1 MKSKETVCRF
11 PASVVEHLEPG
22 DIQRPAEAQRR
33 DDIIAHDDGF
43 VGTHE
48 TVVGIEHLL
57 DEPGAAARIAAHER
71 EGRMR
76 RRMVHPSPE
85 MLWRETFDQR
95 ERFSFRG
102 GIGWTITLHLRAGDL
117 LGARRRVEGFITV
130 AARVAIAASSYHA
143 RQRASGSRIGVPSS
157 ARTGLAQDGIH
168 GRPRRLLLHILLR
181 LLFLSMAGHGCGQG
195 WFTVE

>member
-102 GIGWTITLHLRAGDL
+102 GIGWTITLHLRAGNL
-117 LGARRRVEGFITV
+117 LGARRRVEGFIAV
-130 AARVAIAASSYHA
+130 AARVANRGQLIPCAPAGLGVAHRRAQFRADRPCAGWHSWPPAPTASAHSAAPAFSF
-143 RQRASGSRIGVPSS
+143 
-157 ARTGLAQDGIH
+157 D
-168 GRPRRLLLHILLR
+168 GRPCLWSGVVH
-181 LLFLSMAGHGCGQG
+181 S
-195 WFTVE
+195 